1 MKKSPIVMRR
11 RYLNKAIFIL
21 RFFGILTYDSSASM
35 HLKFLNNFMRLF
47 SMTIVIIF
55 VSTMIADLIVNYDDL
70 MIFADDTCFIVGW
83 FLAFSKEQI
92 TYSKRHQI
100 YQLIND
106 IHNPVDVLSQ
116 SSDLE
121 VLVNVKECM
130 LFEAIDCYILMSF
143 VWILIAIIN
152 GLSAIVGQL
161 PSRAI
166 FPFDTTTSPYYQ
178 IAFCIQAYNVVYHL
192 VNLIC
197 VEFISLQL
205 IRYTTLQ
212 LRVLSFNYKNCKGD
226 SKKISSFNS
235 IRKTIDAITIYN
247 LFDIEDEQREITNF
261 AAFEN
266 KEINNIDNS
275 FNWRFKT
282 CINHHQRLIRIVKDL
297 NETFR
302 NSLMVQLG
310 GSLLIICL
318 NGYLAVMFP
327 HDKKALIRAVMY
339 LLSGF
344 TQLLYWCAFGNQLKF
359 QADHLTTGQWMC
371 GWEKNY
377 DRGIK
382 NLVTTAMIKTMQPL
396 EIRAGGLFV
405 LTMET
410 FISILKSSYSVF
422 ILLTTVTD

>member
-1 MKKSPIVMRR
+1 MKKSPIETHR
-11 RYLNKAIFIL
+11 RYLNKAITIL
-21 RFFGILTYDSSASM
+21 RYFGVLTYDSSASM
-35 HLKFLNNFMRLF
+35 HLKFLNNFMRIF
-47 SMTIVIIF
+47 SNAIVIIF
-55 VSTMIADLIVNYDDL
+55 VSTMIADLIVNFDDL
-70 MIFADDTCFIVGW
+70 MIFADDGCFIAGW
-83 FLAFSKEQI
+83 FVAFSKEQL

-116 SSDLE
+116 SSDFE

-130 LFEAIDCYILMSF
+130 LFEAIDCYLMMSF
-143 VWILIAIIN
+143 VLVMISIIN
-152 GLSAIVGQL
+152 IISAIAGQL

-178 IAFCIQAYNVVYHL
+178 IAFFIQAYNVVYHL
-192 VNLIC
+192 VNLIS
-197 VEFISLQL
+197 VEFISWQL

-226 SKKISSFNS
+226 SKKILSFDS
-235 IRKTIDAITIYN
+235 TRKTIDAIKLYN
-247 LFDIEDEQREITNF
+247 LFDIEDEQKEITSF
-261 AAFEN
+261 VALED
-266 KEINNIDNS
+266 KEINHIENS

-282 CINHHQRLIRIVKDL
+282 CINHHQRLIRIVKNL
-297 NETFR
+297 NDTFR
-302 NSLMVQLG
+302 NSLMVQLS

-318 NGYLAVMFP
+318 NGYLAVMYP
-327 HDKKALIRAVMY
+327 HDKKALIRALMY

-371 GWEKNY
+371 GWENNY
-377 DRGIK
+377 DSGIK

-405 LTMET
+405 LNMET